1 MVIDRGVR
9 RDSLTMPSE
18 PDCLAH
24 NGMMAADRRELLGG
38 GFDAQHLVDARAY
51 SAIVLGLPH
60 RVFFEQK
67 TRAIVALEP
76 LAGPW
81 GAAPDGGGTMQ
92 WGRTAMFSVVAVA
105 ACGSDPAESDSVGEE
120 IADDPSDAGHDA
132 IGADVSPADTGLP
145 DATSGC
151 APDPFA
157 EASLREVIETLAQPA
172 WEGRKFD
179 SFGLRLAADWIAAR
193 FECLGLDPGAP
204 LDGLADTYAQDFE
217 TDGDEIEPASDI
229 SDYVYDPDATY
240 TFTNVIGSIPGRGA
254 LADEIIV
261 LGAHMDHLGHSGVFD
276 GELVVGADDD
286 ASGIAA
292 LVSIAGA
299 MIAGPPPTDRRTIVF
314 AAWGVEEDP
323 FYLRGSEA
331 FLEAIGEAG
340 AERIVHYV
348 NFDMIGAYR
357 DEGAVYALGAF
368 DEGDGWDASPAHR
381 LLSTMAPRYRGLEVV
396 LGERG
401 SSSDHVTF
409 CDHGIPYVFFWTEDD
424 CYHQPCDVPARI
436 DYGPMTSIVRL
447 ASELTETLA
456 SDRDLSAARA
466 GFADAFDA
474 AYPGQSCGSED

>member
-1 MVIDRGVR
+1 MWVGR
-9 RDSLTMPSE
+9 
-18 PDCLAH
+18 
-24 NGMMAADRRELLGG
+24 AAML
-38 GFDAQHLVDARAY
+38 
-51 SAIVLGLPH
+51 SAV
-60 RVFFEQK
+60 
-67 TRAIVALEP
+67 
-76 LAGPW
+76 
-81 GAAPDGGGTMQ
+81 
-92 WGRTAMFSVVAVA
+92 VVAVA
-105 ACGSDPAESDSVGEE
+105 ACGSDPDGSDSPDESIEGD
-120 IADDPSDAGHDA
+120 ADGAAEAAD
-132 IGADVSPADTGLP
+132 ADVSPADTGSPDDTSGSP
-145 DATSGC
+145 DATAGC
-151 APDPFA
+151 GSDPFA

-179 SFGLRLAADWIAAR
+179 SFGLRLAADWIAGR

-217 TDGDEIEPASDI
+217 TDGDEIEPATDI

-240 TFTNVIGSIPGRGA
+240 TFTNVIASIPGRGA

-261 LGAHMDHLGHSGVFD
+261 VGAHLDHLGHSGVFD

-299 MIAGPPPTDRRTIVF
+299 MLASAPPADRRTIVF

-331 FLEAIGEAG
+331 FFEAIHETG
-340 AERIVHYV
+340 AERVVHYV

-368 DEGDGWDASPAHR
+368 DEGDTWDASPAHR
-381 LLSTMAPRYRGLEVV
+381 LLSSLAPRHRDLEVV

-409 CDHGIPYVFFWTEDD
+409 CDRGIPYVFFWTEDD

-436 DYGPMTSIVRL
+436 DYAHMTSIVRL
-447 ASELTETLA
+447 AAELVDALA
-456 SDRDLSAARA
+456 TDRDLPAARA

-474 AYPGQSCGSED
+474 AYPGLSCWSAD